1 MEEKMNI
8 KQYLIKEKGKV
19 DLATRPTGRDEKV
32 DKDEAVEKLMLQ
44 NLAAMA
50 ELQDK
55 LYAQNRHALLIVLQA
70 MDAAGKDGIIKH
82 VMSGLNPQGVQVV
95 SFKQPTSEEL
105 DHDYLWRVYKAL
117 PRRGEIGIFN
127 RSHYEEVIITKI
139 HNLVANEQ
147 IPLELLGK
155 NIWEERYRQ
164 MNDFERHLSEN
175 GTRVVKIYLHLS
187 KDEQRDRLLS
197 RIQEKVKNWKFS
209 PGDVQERKYWDE
221 YMKAYEDMMEN
232 TSTTL
237 APWYCVPADSKW
249 FARYIVS
256 QIVRQELEAINPQY
270 PELAESEK
278 AVLEECRLLLE
289 QQ

>member
-1 MEEKMNI
+1 MNI
-8 KQYLIKEKGKV
+8 KQYLIKEKEKV
-19 DLATRPTGRDEKV
+19 DLAKRPTGRDEKV
-32 DKDEAVEKLMLQ
+32 DKDEAMEKLMPQ

-50 ELQDK
+50 ELQEK
-55 LYAQNRHALLIVLQA
+55 LFAQNRYALLIVLQA
-70 MDAAGKDGIIKH
+70 MDAAGKDGVIKH

-105 DHDYLWRVYKAL
+105 DHDYMWRIYKAL

-139 HNLVANEQ
+139 HNLVANQQ
-147 IPLELLGK
+147 IPLELVDK

-197 RIQEKVKNWKFS
+197 RIREKDKNWKFS
-209 PGDVQERKYWDE
+209 VGDVQERKYWDE

-232 TSTTL
+232 TSTTW

>member
-8 KQYLIKEKGKV
+8 KQYLIKEKEKV

-32 DKDEAVEKLMLQ
+32 DKDEAVEKLMPQ
-44 NLAAMA
+44 NLAAMT

-55 LYAQNRHALLIVLQA
+55 LYAQNRHCLLIVLQA

-95 SFKQPTSEEL
+95 SFKQPSSEEL
-105 DHDYLWRVYKAL
+105 DHDYLWRIYKAL
-117 PRRGEIGIFN
+117 PSRGEIGIFN

-139 HNLVANEQ
+139 HNLVANQQ
-147 IPLELLGK
+147 IPLELVNK

-187 KDEQRDRLLS
+187 KDEQRDRLIA

-221 YMKAYEDMMEN
+221 YMKAYEEMMEN

-289 QQ
+289 

>member
-19 DLATRPTGRDEKV
+19 DLAARPTGRDEKV

>member
-1 MEEKMNI
+1 MNT
-8 KQYLIKEKGKV
+8 KQYLIKPNEKV
-19 DLATRPTGRDEKV
+19 DLAGRSTRRDEKV
-32 DKDEAVEKLMLQ
+32 DKDEAAEKLMPQ

-50 ELQDK
+50 ELQEK

-70 MDAAGKDGIIKH
+70 MDAAGKDGAIKH

-95 SFKQPTSEEL
+95 SFKQPSSEEL
-105 DHDYLWRVYKAL
+105 DHDYMWRIYKAL

-127 RSHYEEVIITKI
+127 RSHYEEVIVTRI
-139 HNLVANEQ
+139 HNLVANQQ
-147 IPLELLGK
+147 IPLELVDK
-155 NIWEERYRQ
+155 DIWEERYRQ

-187 KDEQRDRLLS
+187 KDEQRDRLLD
-197 RIQEKVKNWKFS
+197 RIREKDKNWKFS
-209 PGDVQERKYWDE
+209 SGDVQERRYWDE
-221 YMKAYEDMMEN
+221 YMKAYDEMMEK
-232 TSTTL
+232 TSTAW

-249 FARYIVS
+249 YARYVIS
-256 QIVRQELEAINPQY
+256 QIVRQELEAINPQF
-270 PELAESEK
+270 PELAQSEK

>member
-1 MEEKMNI
+1 MNI
-8 KQYLIKEKGKV
+8 KQYLIKEKEKV
-19 DLATRPTGRDEKV
+19 DLAKRPTGRDEKV
-32 DKDEAVEKLMLQ
+32 DKDEAVEKLMPQ

-55 LYAQNRHALLIVLQA
+55 LYAQNRHALLIVIQA

-95 SFKQPTSEEL
+95 SFKQPSSEEL
-105 DHDYLWRVYKAL
+105 DHDYMWRVYKAL

-127 RSHYEEVIITKI
+127 RSHYEEVIVTKI
-139 HNLVANEQ
+139 HNLVASQQ
-147 IPLELLGK
+147 IPADLLDK

-164 MNDFERHLSEN
+164 MNDFERHLNEN
-175 GTRVVKIYLHLS
+175 GIRVVKVYLHLS
-187 KDEQRDRLLS
+187 RDEQRDRLLS
-197 RIQEKVKNWKFS
+197 RIQEKDKNWKFS
-209 PGDVQERKYWDE
+209 SGDVQERKYWDE

-232 TSTTL
+232 TSTSR

-249 FARYIVS
+249 FARFVVS
-256 QIVRQELEAINPQY
+256 QIVRQELEAIDPRY
-270 PELAESEK
+270 PELAESEL

>member
-1 MEEKMNI
+1 
-8 KQYLIKEKGKV
+8 V

-95 SFKQPTSEEL
+95 SFKQPSSEEL
-105 DHDYLWRVYKAL
+105 DHDYLWRIYKAL

-232 TSTTL
+232 TSTTQ

-249 FARYIVS
+249 FARFVVS

>member
-1 MEEKMNI
+1 MNI
-8 KQYLIKEKGKV
+8 KQYLINEKEKI
-19 DLATRPTGRDEKV
+19 DLAKRPTGRDEEV
-32 DKDEAVEKLMLQ
+32 DKDEAVGKLMPQ

-50 ELQDK
+50 ELQEK

-70 MDAAGKDGIIKH
+70 MDTAGKDGVIKH

-95 SFKQPTSEEL
+95 SFKQPSSEEL
-105 DHDYLWRVYKAL
+105 DHDYMWRVYKAL

-139 HNLVANEQ
+139 HNLVANQQ
-147 IPLELLGK
+147 IPLELLDK

-197 RIQEKVKNWKFS
+197 RIQDKVKNWKFS
-209 PGDVQERKYWDE
+209 SGDVQERKYWDA

-232 TSTTL
+232 TSTTW
-237 APWYCVPADSKW
+237 APWYCVPADNKW

>member
-1 MEEKMNI
+1 MNT
-8 KQYLIKEKGKV
+8 KQYLIKPKEKV
-19 DLATRPTGRDEKV
+19 DLAGRPTRRDENV
-32 DKDEAVEKLMLQ
+32 DKDEAVEKLMPQ

-50 ELQDK
+50 ELQEK

-70 MDAAGKDGIIKH
+70 MDAAGKDGAIKH

-95 SFKQPTSEEL
+95 SFKQPSSEEL
-105 DHDYLWRVYKAL
+105 DHDYMWRICKAL

-127 RSHYEEVIITKI
+127 RSHYEEVIVTRI
-139 HNLVANEQ
+139 HNLVANQQ
-147 IPLELLGK
+147 IPLELVDK
-155 NIWEERYRQ
+155 DIWEERYRQ

-187 KDEQRDRLLS
+187 KDEQRDRLLD
-197 RIQEKVKNWKFS
+197 RIREEDKNWKFS
-209 PGDVQERKYWDE
+209 SGDVQERRYWDE
-221 YMKAYEDMMEN
+221 YMKAYDEMMEK
-232 TSTTL
+232 TSTAW

-249 FARYIVS
+249 YARYVIS
-256 QIVRQELEAINPQY
+256 QIVRQELESINPQF
-270 PELAESEK
+270 PELAQSEK

>member
-1 MEEKMNI
+1 MNI
-8 KQYLIKEKGKV
+8 KQYLIKEKEKI
-19 DLATRPTGRDEKV
+19 DLATRPTGREEKV
-32 DKDEAVEKLMLQ
+32 DKDEAVEKLMPQ

-70 MDAAGKDGIIKH
+70 MDAAGKDGVIKH

-95 SFKQPTSEEL
+95 SFKQPSSEEL
-105 DHDYLWRVYKAL
+105 DHDYMWRVYKAL

-139 HNLVANEQ
+139 HNLVANQQ
-147 IPLELLGK
+147 IPLELLDK

-197 RIQEKVKNWKFS
+197 RIQDKEKNWKFS
-209 PGDVQERKYWDE
+209 SGDVQERKYWDA
-221 YMKAYEDMMEN
+221 YMKAYEDVMEN

-249 FARYIVS
+249 FARYVIS